1 MEVGL
6 LTLAQKD
13 SLVGVMYVPDVFSNP
28 IEDCNDNWV
37 ISTQEIA
44 LTTDPAYEF
53 VKNLTLIT
61 YCQKIG
67 PGPQPPI
74 E

>member
-13 SLVGVMYVPDVFSNP
+13 SLVGVMYVPDVFYNP
-28 IEDCNDNWV
+28 IEDCNGNWV
-37 ISTQEIA
+37 ISTQEMA

-67 PGPQPPI
+67 PGPTPPI
-74 E
+74 S

>member
-13 SLVGVMYVPDVFSNP
+13 LLVGTMYVPDVFYNP

-37 ISTQEIA
+37 ISTQEMA
-44 LTTDPAYEF
+44 LTTDPAF
-53 VKNLTLIT
+53 GFIKNLTLIT

-67 PGPQPPI
+67 PGPNP
-74 E
+74 